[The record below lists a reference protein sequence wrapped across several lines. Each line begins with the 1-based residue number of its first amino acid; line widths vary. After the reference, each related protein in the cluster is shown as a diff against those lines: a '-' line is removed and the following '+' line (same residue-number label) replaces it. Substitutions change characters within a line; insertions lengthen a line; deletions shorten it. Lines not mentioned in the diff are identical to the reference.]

1 MTARAVDGYVRA
13 LRPEEFAWLSRFL
26 QRRTGIELRPGKE
39 AMVMARLERRMRH
52 HGLHRYGDYLRL
64 IDGPAADAQAEA
76 QAAVDLLTTNETY
89 FFREPSH
96 FEFLQEVAGRLRS
109 WHQPIRVWSAAAST
123 GQEAYTI
130 AMTLADALPAGQDW
144 AVVGTDVSMRV
155 LETARRGRYPIA
167 AASSIPR
174 DVLKRHCLRGR
185 GRNEGLLAVAPALR
199 ARVTFRHANLLDPPD
214 DLGLF
219 DVVFLRNV
227 MIYFNGETKRHVV
240 DRVVQLLR
248 PGGHL
253 VVSHAESLNGVTDRL
268 RLVRPSVYV
277 LPRGRA

>member
-1 MTARAVDGYVRA
+1 MGASATEGRVRA
-13 LRPEEFAWLSRFL
+13 LQPEEFAWLSDFL

-64 IDGPAADAQAEA
+64 LDGNTAEAQAEA
-76 QAAVDLLTTNETY
+76 QTAVDLLTTNETY
-89 FFREPSH
+89 FYREPSH
-96 FEFLQEVAGRLRS
+96 FEFLREVAVRIRS

-123 GQEAYTI
+123 GQEAYTM
-130 AMTLADALPAGQDW
+130 AMTLADCLPAGQDW
-144 AVVGTDVSMRV
+144 AVVGTDVSTRV
-155 LETARRGRYPIA
+155 LETARRGVYPIA
-167 AASSIPR
+167 AANSIPR

-185 GRNEGLLAVAPALR
+185 GRNDGLLAVDPVVR
-199 ARVTFRHANLLDPPD
+199 ARVTFRHANLLDPPS
-214 DLGLF
+214 DLGVF

-227 MIYFNGETKRHVV
+227 MIYFNGDTKRHVV
-240 DRVVQLLR
+240 ERVAQLLR

-277 LPRGRA
+277 LPRGRG